1 MTTSGSGSGLPL
13 LVQRTIA
20 RTIVLQEIVGK
31 GRFGEVWHGKWCGE
45 DVAVKIFSSRDERSW
60 FREAEIYQTVMLRH
74 ENILGFIAADNK
86 DNGTWTQ
93 LWLVSEYH
101 EQGSLFDYLNRGTVT
116 VQGMVRLALSVA
128 SGLAHLHMEIPAI
141 AHRDLKSKNIL
152 VKRNETCAIAD
163 LGLAVKHDS
172 VLNTIDIPQNPR
184 VGTRRYMAPEILD
197 DAMNTSI
204 FESFKRADIYSLGL
218 PSPGSSPAER
228 EQALPADGRRLQL
241 LGGTAGT
248 LPRGRRQLA
257 LAKSSSLDDS
267 SKPQRHLVA
276 ILKEDKEMFGFE
288 IQTIRFPHHNDFS
301 LEVCTC
307 VCRIQEESPAH
318 LSGLQTG
325 DILSSINGMNIEGFG
340 HKQIVDLIKS
350 SGNYLRL
357 ETVNGALLLKKM
369 ELETKLQALKALHQ
383 RWGELR
389 ALLARE
395 RLLLHEQENDNA
407 LLGALEPG
415 EPSSGGGRSSPG
427 PFFPGKPRFSSESS
441 SRSRLSSMTVGSEDS
456 FYQGSAFEDWAAESL
471 SRQSSADDDCVFRRD
486 GAGPG
491 ARSALRR
498 NRSISLASSGSAS
511 PLWDSSSCSSS
522 FGTLPRKSR
531 RASVRKHLL
540 KFIPGFHR
548 AVEEEESRV

>member
-1 MTTSGSGSGLPL
+1 MALRRL
-13 LVQRTIA
+13 LQ
-20 RTIVLQEIVGK
+20 
-31 GRFGEVWHGKWCGE
+31 
-45 DVAVKIFSSRDERSW
+45 
-60 FREAEIYQTVMLRH
+60 
-74 ENILGFIAADNK
+74 
-86 DNGTWTQ
+86 
-93 LWLVSEYH
+93 
-101 EQGSLFDYLNRGTVT
+101 
-116 VQGMVRLALSVA
+116 
-128 SGLAHLHMEIPAI
+128 
-141 AHRDLKSKNIL
+141 
-152 VKRNETCAIAD
+152 
-163 LGLAVKHDS
+163 
-172 VLNTIDIPQNPR
+172 
-184 VGTRRYMAPEILD
+184 
-197 DAMNTSI
+197 
-204 FESFKRADIYSLGL
+204 
-218 PSPGSSPAER
+218 PSPAGG
-228 EQALPADGRRLQL
+228 EQALPTDGRRMQHLAS
-241 LGGTAGT
+241 TVGT

-257 LAKSSSLDDS
+257 LARSSSLDDF

-276 ILKEDKEMFGFE
+276 ILKENKETFGFE
-288 IQTIRFPHHNDFS
+288 IQTIRFPHQNDFS

-318 LSGLQTG
+318 LSGLQAG
-325 DILSSINGMNIEGFG
+325 DILTSINGVSTEGFG

-357 ETVNGALLLKKM
+357 ETVNGALLLRKM

-395 RLLLHEQENDNA
+395 RLLLHGEVNDNA
-407 LLGALEPG
+407 LLGALELG
-415 EPSSGGGRSSPG
+415 EPSSCGGCSSPG

-456 FYQGSAFEDWAAESL
+456 FYQGSAFEDSAAESL
-471 SRQSSADDDCVFRRD
+471 SRQSSVDDDCVFPRA
-486 GAGPG
+486 GAG
-491 ARSALRR
+491 AAIRSSLRR

-531 RASVRKHLL
+531 RDSVRKHLL